1 MKLLKYNESTD
12 YILMAVECLF
22 IIFIIYYLVE
32 ESIEINV
39 HGCAYFANPGLSGS
53 VSDLFNTNK
62 YADKGPRKQEG
73 FLTFVVLK
81 IEL

>member
-1 MKLLKYNESTD
+1 MHLANLGFSGGIIPSADIQIVKLLKYNESTD

-39 HGCAYFANPGLSGS
+39 HGCAYFANPGLSCS
-53 VSDLFNTNK
+53 ISDK
-62 YADKGPRKQEG
+62 R
-73 FLTFVVLK
+73 
-81 IEL
+81 